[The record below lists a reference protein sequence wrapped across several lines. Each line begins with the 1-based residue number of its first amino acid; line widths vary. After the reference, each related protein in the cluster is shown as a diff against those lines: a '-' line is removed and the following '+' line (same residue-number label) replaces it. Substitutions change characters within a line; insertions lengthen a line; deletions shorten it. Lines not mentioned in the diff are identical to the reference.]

1 MSGTIKRGTV
11 RRPVQPKRKQA
22 AKPSVIDRAITA
34 LPISDATLHKIAT
47 WTITGV
53 VGAGLIA
60 LASFFGIP
68 AAIGTAIGEGIGD
81 AGFRVTNIQITG
93 LNRMDHNVIYKI
105 AANQPSM
112 AMPLVSLEKIRS
124 DLVSHSG
131 WIEDVHVS
139 RRLPDTLLVSVI
151 ERQPSAIWQNKGQL
165 ALIASNGT
173 WLEPVN
179 PEAMPDLPLVVGP
192 HANEQE
198 PAYRALLDV
207 APALKGQVKAA
218 TWVGNRRWTLTFE
231 TGETLALPEG
241 DIAAGKALIK
251 FAQLD
256 GVRPLLGKGWL
267 GFDMRDPT
275 RLVARKPGV
284 TTNKAITDPGG
295 APSTAS
301 TPGATTATPAGTT
314 PATVTPTASPTATP
328 RTVPRLTAVKR
339 ITKDSQV

>member
-68 AAIGTAIGEGIGD
+68 AAIGTAIGGGIGD

-218 TWVGNRRWTLTFE
+218 TWVGNRRWDLTFE
-231 TGETLALPEG
+231 SGETLALPEDG
-241 DIAAGKALIK
+241 APRALVK
-251 FAQLD
+251 FAELD
-256 GVRPLLGKGWL
+256 GSRPLLGRGWL
-267 GFDMRDPT
+267 RFDMRDPT
-275 RLVARKPGV
+275 KLVARKPGASLAHSV
-284 TTNKAITDPGG
+284 DVPAQDTTSMKTRSETAG
-295 APSTAS
+295 ADV
-301 TPGATTATPAGTT
+301 AGEE
-314 PATVTPTASPTATP
+314 V
-328 RTVPRLTAVKR
+328 
-339 ITKDSQV
+339 

>member
-22 AKPSVIDRAITA
+22 PKPSVIDRAIAA
-34 LPISDATLHKIAT
+34 LPVSEATLHKIAT

-68 AAIGTAIGEGIGD
+68 GAIGTAIGEGIGD
-81 AGFRVTNIQITG
+81 AGFKVTNIQITG

-112 AMPLVSLEKIRS
+112 AMPLVSLEKIRQ

-131 WIEDVHVS
+131 WIEDAHVS
-139 RRLPDTLLVSVI
+139 RRLPDTLLVNVI

-165 ALIASNGT
+165 ALIAANGT
-173 WLEPVN
+173 WLEPVD
-179 PEAMPDLPLVVGP
+179 PQAMPDLPLVIGP
-192 HANEQE
+192 RANEQE
-198 PAYRALLDV
+198 AAYRTLLDA

-241 DIAAGKALIK
+241 DTPAAKALLK

-284 TTNKAITDPGG
+284 TTNKAITDPG
-295 APSTAS
+295 ALPS
-301 TPGATTATPAGTT
+301 P
-314 PATVTPTASPTATP
+314 TVTPAALPSASPTPAASH
-328 RTVPRLTAVKR
+328 RSAPRLTSVKR
-339 ITKDSQV
+339 TSMDSQA